1 MKKTYIKYLMLIA
14 LLCLTSCTTTQETE
28 TDTTAKS
35 IVIGFSQSGTESS
48 WRKRHTE
55 SIRTELEKEGY
66 EVLYRNGYM
75 NQERQ
80 IQDIRSF
87 IVYQVDAIV
96 FTPLQEEG
104 WDAILEEAAQ
114 ADIPVFVVDRHVSVN
129 DSSLF
134 LTHIGPSFKAEGN
147 RAGLYVSNYF
157 REQSDTTIN
166 VLELTG
172 LNDTSPTQLRSE
184 GFRETIQRDLAQNN
198 VTIQVQDAI
207 SGDFIRRK
215 GKEAIETYIKEG
227 KMDTINVL
235 FSHNDEMTI
244 GALEALE
251 ETDIEPGKELII
263 VTIDA
268 QKEMI
273 DNLKEGLVNCVVECN
288 PEAGVFVKNAINRY
302 LERGADA
309 IPREIYVHET
319 VFSSDMDFSQIPPRN
334 Y

>member
-1 MKKTYIKYLMLIA
+1 MNKSWIKYFFVIGMI
-14 LLCLTSCTTTQETE
+14 CLSGCASSKPVESENATQ
-28 TDTTAKS
+28 S

-75 NQERQ
+75 NQDRQ

-96 FTPLQEEG
+96 FTPLQEDG
-104 WDAILEEAAQ
+104 WEAILEEAAQ
-114 ADIPVFVVDRHVSVN
+114 AGIPVFVVDRHVSVN

-157 REQSDTTIN
+157 RGQSNTTIN

-172 LNDTSPTQLRSE
+172 LNNTSPTQLRSE

-215 GKEAIETYIKEG
+215 GKEVIETYIKEG
-227 KMDTINVL
+227 KMASIDVL

-251 ETDIEPGKELII
+251 ETDIVPGKDVII

-273 DNLKEGLVNCVVECN
+273 DNLKKGLVNCVVECN

-302 LERGADA
+302 LKRGADA
-309 IPREIYVHET
+309 IPKEIYVHET
-319 VFSSDMDFSQIPPRN
+319 VFSSDMDFNQIPPRN

>member
-14 LLCLTSCTTTQETE
+14 LLCLTSCTTNQETE

-134 LTHIGPSFKAEGN
+134 LTTLVLASKLKAIGLAFMSAITFGN
-147 RAGLYVSNYF
+147 NL
-157 REQSDTTIN
+157 I
-166 VLELTG
+166 
-172 LNDTSPTQLRSE
+172 LRSM
-184 GFRETIQRDLAQNN
+184 FW
-198 VTIQVQDAI
+198 
-207 SGDFIRRK
+207 S
-215 GKEAIETYIKEG
+215 
-227 KMDTINVL
+227 
-235 FSHNDEMTI
+235 
-244 GALEALE
+244 
-251 ETDIEPGKELII
+251 
-263 VTIDA
+263 
-268 QKEMI
+268 
-273 DNLKEGLVNCVVECN
+273 
-288 PEAGVFVKNAINRY
+288 
-302 LERGADA
+302 
-309 IPREIYVHET
+309 
-319 VFSSDMDFSQIPPRN
+319 
-334 Y
+334 